1 MIHRIYFE
9 LTDFELQKAKA
20 NLGDVFTFAVQVSV
34 EKAIREYRP
43 AEKQEKQTEAQ
54 S

>member
-1 MIHRIYFE
+1 MIHRIWFE

-20 NLGDVFTFAVQVSV
+20 NLDDVFTFAVQVEV

-43 AEKQEKQTEAQ
+43 AEKRENETAAQ